1 MKRVM
6 CVWLPGWP
14 IQRLRA
20 ARREPSQQPLA
31 LFAPAGRGK
40 MAVVACSVSAAQ
52 YGITPGMPLA
62 EARALAGLGTS
73 IRFELHD
80 PGGDA
85 EALRAL
91 AVWCQRQLSPRVAV
105 EDAESP
111 ETLLLDTA
119 GCSHLFGGEEAHVRK
134 TAEAFS
140 RRGYAVRIAVADTI
154 GAAWALAHFGGAV
167 SRDAESHFA
176 VSRDAESSERSAS
189 ASAHAE
195 ALQPLPVEALRLSS
209 DDLQLLREFDI
220 RQIGQLLALPR
231 ADLAARFSLELTRRL
246 DQALGNVPEP
256 LVFEYGDETV
266 EACWEFEFPTADRR
280 MVEAVFEQLLEQV
293 LARLERRR
301 LGVQKFRC
309 SLRTT
314 AGQPL
319 EVEVGLLQPSASLSY
334 LMELLRLHFERLVL
348 LPRRGRQTEG
358 EGEVSVIAV
367 RVLAA
372 APLEFCQG
380 ELFSACRKRQQQFPA
395 LIERLSNRLGEKS
408 VLRPRLWPDAQP
420 EFACRYEEWSLAR
433 ATRHS
438 PLTTH
443 QTTPR
448 PSSLAPRPSPLAVM
462 SVIPGGPPLR
472 FQWQGQDHIVA
483 QCWGPERIETGWWRD
498 RDVRRDYYLVETTAG
513 KRFWLFRT
521 RGDERWFL
529 HGSFA

>member
-1 MKRVM
+1 
-6 CVWLPGWP
+6 
-14 IQRLRA
+14 
-20 ARREPSQQPLA
+20 
-31 LFAPAGRGK
+31 
-40 MAVVACSVSAAQ
+40 
-52 YGITPGMPLA
+52 MPLA
-62 EARALAGLGTS
+62 EARALAGLGAPV
-73 IRFELHD
+73 RFELHD
-80 PGGDA
+80 RSADA
-85 EALRAL
+85 KTLRTL
-91 AVWCQRQLSPRVAV
+91 AVWCQRRLSPRVAV

-111 ETLLLDTA
+111 ETLLLDIA

-140 RRGYAVRIAVADTI
+140 HRGYAVRIAVADTI
-154 GAAWALAHFGGAV
+154 GAAWAQSHFGEAV
-167 SRDAESHFA
+167 SH
-176 VSRDAESSERSAS
+176 DAESSERSAR
-189 ASAHAE
+189 AHAE

-209 DDLQLLREFDI
+209 DDLQLLREFDV
-220 RQIGQLLALPR
+220 RHIGQLLALPR

-246 DQALGNVPEP
+246 DHALGNVPEP

-280 MVEAVFEQLLEQV
+280 MVEAVFGQLLEQV

-314 AGQPL
+314 AGEPL
-319 EVEVGLLQPSASLSY
+319 EVEVGLLQPSASLDY

-348 LPRRGRQTEG
+348 LPRRGRGAEG
-358 EGEVSVIAV
+358 EGEVSAIAV

-380 ELFSACRKRQQQFPA
+380 ELFNACPKRQQQFPA
-395 LIERLSNRLGEKS
+395 LIERLSNRLGAKS

-420 EFACRYEEWSLAR
+420 EFAYRYETWLVSRRVVSGGLVSGEWSSSRTAHQ
-433 ATRHS
+433 TPDTKHHS
-438 PLTTH
+438 LLTTH
-443 QTTPR
+443 PTTPR
-448 PSSLAPRPSPLAVM
+448 PSSLASHPSPLAVM

-472 FQWQGQDHIVA
+472 FQWQGQDHVVA
-483 QCWGPERIETGWWRD
+483 QSWGPERIETGWWRD